1 MDQASLIA
9 LPAYLSEVLG
19 RISLTEAVGY
29 AGILLAIGT
38 SATRTM
44 IPLRSMSLAA
54 NAVFVVYGVM
64 TGLAPTAVVN
74 AILLPVNA
82 VRLVQMIRLVRRVE
96 HAASSDLS
104 MDWLKPYMNPRSVC
118 EGEVLFAKGDTAA
131 CLFYILQGRYRLR
144 ESGRE
149 LGPGELVGELAF
161 VAPDRCRTQTL
172 ECVEAGAMLTISYED
187 LAQLYYQNPSFGF
200 YFLGLTTGRLMQNI
214 TELEAEVEALRAKAP
229 PARGPQ
235 AVRPA
240 PLLPRR
246 RDEREPQ
253 GLPSAPSPA

>member
-9 LPAYLSEVLG
+9 LPGYLSEVLG

-38 SATRTM
+38 SAMRTM

-54 NAVFVVYGVM
+54 NVVFVIYGLL

-82 VRLVQMIRLVRRVE
+82 LRLVQMIRLVRRVE

-104 MDWLKPYMNPRSVC
+104 MDWLKPYMNPRSVR
-118 EGEVLFAKGDTAA
+118 EGEVLFAKGDAA
-131 CLFYILQGRYRLR
+131 GCLYYILRGRYRLR

-161 VAPDRCRTQTL
+161 VAPDRCRTQSL
-172 ECVEAGAMLTISYED
+172 ECIEAGAMLTISYED

-214 TELEAEVEALRAKAP
+214 TELEAEVEALREGAGGVRP
-229 PARGPQ
+229 PQPAR
-235 AVRPA
+235 PA
-240 PLLPRR
+240 LPLPRR

>member
-1 MDQASLIA
+1 MDQSSLLA
-9 LPAYLSEVLG
+9 LPGYLSEVLG
-19 RISLTEAVGY
+19 RISLTEAIGY

-38 SATRTM
+38 SAMRTM

-54 NAVFVVYGVM
+54 NAVFLVYGLL
-64 TGLAPTAVVN
+64 TGLAPTAIVN
-74 AILLPVNA
+74 ALLLPVNA
-82 VRLVQMIRLVRRVE
+82 IRLAQMIRLVRRVE
-96 HAASSDLS
+96 RAASSDLS

-118 EGEVLFAKGDTAA
+118 EGEVLFAKGDAA
-131 CLFYILQGRYRLR
+131 GCLYYILRGRYRLR

-161 VAPDRCRTQTL
+161 VAPDRCRTQSL
-172 ECVEAGAMLTISYED
+172 ECIEAGAMLTISYED

-214 TELEAEVEALRAKAP
+214 TELEAEVEALRGVAAP
-229 PARGPQ
+229 TRAPQ
-235 AVRPA
+235 PLRPST
-240 PLLPRR
+240 LLPQR